1 MVVGFDVC
9 HDSKNKQR
17 SYGAMVAS
25 LNKQLT
31 RYYSTV
37 SSHSTGE
44 ELSNDISLNVISTY
58 IVKIL
63 NSECTCAVLSFSG
76 YNTTVGLSVKG

>member
-1 MVVGFDVC
+1 MFLQGLMVVGFDVC

-31 RYYSTV
+31 RYFSAV

-44 ELSNDISLNVISTY
+44 ELSNDISLNVLSMY
-58 IVKIL
+58 LVKTIG
-63 NSECTCAVLSFSG
+63 SI
-76 YNTTVGLSVKG
+76 